1 MFDMSR
7 SLFVNTAINLTAQ
20 PVASSRLEQR
30 YQTMETISNLHNGH
44 EQDTLALNATLEP
57 TGSYEIDEH

>member
-1 MFDMSR
+1 MLDLSR

-20 PVASSRLEQR
+20 PAASSRLKQR
-30 YQTMETISNLHNGH
+30 NQTKETISSLHNGH